1 MSLVNVDIAA
11 EASKYEIF
19 DVITQIDRFN
29 IVEKGKVL
37 LAYFHALN

>member
-1 MSLVNVDIAA
+1 MSLVKVDIAA

-29 IVEKGKVL
+29 FVRRKSFR
-37 LAYFHALN
+37 YY